1 MNWIIRHYRVFAV
14 CGLFGLFSLVY
25 FPAADAWWFGLIA
38 FLGLLGFLTA
48 WAPAP
53 SHG

>member
-1 MNWIIRHYRVFAV
+1 MNWIIRHHNLFVL

-25 FPAADAWWFGLIA
+25 FPAANMWWFGLIA
-38 FLGLLGFLTA
+38 FLGLLGFLA
-48 WAPAP
+48 GRIPAP